1 MRRAVR
7 LELFQACAPEF
18 DRADEHPL
26 LQLIV
31 AGGDLDDTLIEKP
44 VFAVI
49 FEPDLFERLVALEEK
64 PAVEFFDAFIEARV
78 GVHVWGDFR

>member
-7 LELFQACAPEF
+7 LELFQAGAPEL
-18 DRADEHPL
+18 DRADEHAL
-26 LQLIV
+26 LQFII
-31 AGGDLDDTLIEKP
+31 ACGDLDDALIEKP

-49 FEPDLFERLVALEEK
+49 FEPDLFERLVTFEEK
-64 PAVEFFDAFIEARV
+64 PAVELFDAFIEARV